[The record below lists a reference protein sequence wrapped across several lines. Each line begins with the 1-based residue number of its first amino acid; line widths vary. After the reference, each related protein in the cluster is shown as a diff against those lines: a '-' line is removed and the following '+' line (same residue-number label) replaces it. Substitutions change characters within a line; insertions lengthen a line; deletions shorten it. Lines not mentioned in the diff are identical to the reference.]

1 MCEVRCAPIPCCKVK
16 GDTRAAGGCFVIS
29 HVIGMTITWVTLFI
43 ILWATRWKSD
53 IHQTRN
59 PGSVGDLYQI
69 VADWNSVPFVSLQVV

>member
-1 MCEVRCAPIPCCKVK
+1 MCNLRCAVTPCCRVR
-16 GDTRAAGGCFVIS
+16 GDTKQAGCCFVGCQGLG
-29 HVIGMTITWVTLFI
+29 VATTWVTLFI

>member
-1 MCEVRCAPIPCCKVK
+1 MSQMRCAVTPCCRIK
-16 GDTRAAGGCFVIS
+16 GDTKAACGCFVIS
-29 HVIGMTITWVTLFI
+29 HAIGMITTWITLFI

-53 IHQTRN
+53 IHQTPN